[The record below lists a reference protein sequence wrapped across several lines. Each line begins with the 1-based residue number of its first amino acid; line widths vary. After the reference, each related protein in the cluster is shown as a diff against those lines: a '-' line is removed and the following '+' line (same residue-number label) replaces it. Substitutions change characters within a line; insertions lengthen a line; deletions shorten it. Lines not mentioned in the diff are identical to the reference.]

1 MPSCFS
7 VASIA
12 EGSTPRIMIS
22 ESWIALTLFSR
33 EMSTFPESLCL
44 ENRDDSFCSD
54 DSLWTQAM
62 YLEKC
67 AFESSGDS
75 NRLFRIGVPRLP
87 QPRMQSVLPAMVRGR
102 FAIRAAF
109 V

>member
-1 MPSCFS
+1 M
-7 VASIA
+7 
-12 EGSTPRIMIS
+12 
-22 ESWIALTLFSR
+22 ALTLLPR
-33 EMSTFPESLCL
+33 EISTFPDSLCL
-44 ENRDDSFCSD
+44 ENSDDSFCSD

-75 NRLFRIGVPRLP
+75 NRLFRIGVPRFPVDHQPLKCSSKGYNIP
-87 QPRMQSVLPAMVRGR
+87 QPRMQSALPAIVRDVLVIH
-102 FAIRAAF
+102 AEY